1 MERVLLYAQN
11 ARKQGELR
19 LDEEKVGLPRR
30 RKQVKCLVLCRGRGM
45 IKVTLLREVA
55 NFWAPRI
62 TTY

>member
-30 RKQVKCLVLCRGRGM
+30 REEAG
-45 IKVTLLREVA
+45 KVSSSVQRQGG
-55 NFWAPRI
+55 
-62 TTY
+62 